1 MEYPVPPRLDTRT
14 CPEGHTWSTVANDRS
29 GCPHCARKRPAASL
43 TRTHPDIAAGFSDI
57 NGYPVD
63 WVGEHSGRYAWFR
76 CPNGHPHLFSGI
88 VNQVVGRGGTC
99 TVCSGKQIAPGFNDL
114 ATVDPVAAAQ
124 WHPDNPV
131 PADTVAPKS
140 HTEYRWR
147 CPDCGHEWTQSVA
160 KRTRNHGCP
169 VCDGRALVPGVT
181 DLATTHPDIAAT
193 WDAGNDRSPQAV
205 TAGSGYR
212 ASWSCPGCGH
222 QWTATV
228 TSRTHGSGCPV
239 CAGQTVAPGI
249 NDLGTFRPELAAEL
263 AHPEQASIVTEHSS
277 RVLTWRCDVPG
288 HPPYEAAVY
297 SRSSGAGCPACA
309 GKTAVAGMT
318 DLATLHPEVVST
330 WSTRNEVGP
339 DQVTAHSG
347 VPRWW
352 TCGKDGH
359 PDYLTSP
366 QKRIAGHGCPVCSGK
381 RALAGVND
389 LPTTHPALAAQ
400 WDDERDPTTV
410 TAGSTYA
417 AGWKCVEGHRW
428 HAPVCSR
435 TGRVANGCPRCAGH
449 VSRGGDGVVGYLR
462 QILPAGT
469 EIRTSDRSVIG
480 PRELD
485 IVVPDLHLAI
495 EFNGVFWHS
504 EAVGKGRRYHA
515 DKYIACRR
523 AGYRLLQI
531 WEDDWAD
538 RRGVVESMI
547 ATVCGVRDTRR
558 VGARTTT
565 VVPVSGAQ
573 AAAFLTEHHLQG
585 PAPGSRGL
593 GLVDRDGALVAVMS
607 VRSTT
612 AGGVPVRRIERY
624 ATAFNVPGGFGKLL
638 AVLRRELRQVG
649 GGRIV
654 TFSDNAVSD
663 GDLYAAAGFTVTRE
677 LPPDYSYVVRD
688 HRVHKFNYR
697 ISRFRRDPDL
707 EYREGLTERELARIN
722 GLHRVWDS
730 GKQQWTLEVS

>member
-1 MEYPVPPRLDTRT
+1 
-14 CPEGHTWSTVANDRS
+14 
-29 GCPHCARKRPAASL
+29 
-43 TRTHPDIAAGFSDI
+43 
-57 NGYPVD
+57 
-63 WVGEHSGRYAWFR
+63 
-76 CPNGHPHLFSGI
+76 
-88 VNQVVGRGGTC
+88 
-99 TVCSGKQIAPGFNDL
+99 
-114 ATVDPVAAAQ
+114 
-124 WHPDNPV
+124 
-131 PADTVAPKS
+131 
-140 HTEYRWR
+140 
-147 CPDCGHEWTQSVA
+147 
-160 KRTRNHGCP
+160 
-169 VCDGRALVPGVT
+169 
-181 DLATTHPDIAAT
+181 
-193 WDAGNDRSPQAV
+193 
-205 TAGSGYR
+205 
-212 ASWSCPGCGH
+212 
-222 QWTATV
+222 
-228 TSRTHGSGCPV
+228 
-239 CAGQTVAPGI
+239 
-249 NDLGTFRPELAAEL
+249 
-263 AHPEQASIVTEHSS
+263 
-277 RVLTWRCDVPG
+277 
-288 HPPYEAAVY
+288 
-297 SRSSGAGCPACA
+297 
-309 GKTAVAGMT
+309 
-318 DLATLHPEVVST
+318 
-330 WSTRNEVGP
+330 
-339 DQVTAHSG
+339 
-347 VPRWW
+347 
-352 TCGKDGH
+352 
-359 PDYLTSP
+359 
-366 QKRIAGHGCPVCSGK
+366 
-381 RALAGVND
+381 
-389 LPTTHPALAAQ
+389 
-400 WDDERDPTTV
+400 
-410 TAGSTYA
+410 
-417 AGWKCVEGHRW
+417 
-428 HAPVCSR
+428 
-435 TGRVANGCPRCAGH
+435 
-449 VSRGGDGVVGYLR
+449 
-462 QILPAGT
+462 
-469 EIRTSDRSVIG
+469 VIG